1 MFSSRVLRFV
11 HFFSVNLQD
20 VFNRTEIIEDF
31 KKEAKEVLKKTLE
44 EFKEKLIEILGIKEV
59 LFTFNSVATLSLY

>member
-1 MFSSRVLRFV
+1 M
-11 HFFSVNLQD
+11 
-20 VFNRTEIIEDF
+20 IEDF

-59 LFTFNSVATLSLY
+59 LFTFN